1 MNYRARLFLDELVAL
16 TNKFDDLPFEVRRL
30 VIESVMHLVE
40 VKADEAIIAERPMD
54 VDIII
59 DGGEEN
65 AENILKDKL
74 GELPEREHSAQ

>member
-40 VKADEAIIAERPMD
+40 VKADEAIKAERPMD
-54 VDIII
+54 I
-59 DGGEEN
+59 DLMIGGPEED
-65 AENILKDKL
+65 EECKKPTH
-74 GELPEREHSAQ
+74 E

>member
-40 VKADEAIIAERPMD
+40 FKADEAIKAERPMD
-54 VDIII
+54 VDIVI
-59 DGGEEN
+59 GGED
-65 AENILKDKL
+65 AEDIQPNKL
-74 GELPEREHSAQ
+74 GELSE

>member
-1 MNYRARLFLDELVAL
+1 MNFRARLFLDELVAL

-40 VKADEAIIAERPMD
+40 VKADEAIKAERPMD

-65 AENILKDKL
+65 AENIL
-74 GELPEREHSAQ
+74 EN

>member
-40 VKADEAIIAERPMD
+40 VKADEAIQAERPLD
-54 VDIII
+54 VDIVI

-65 AENILKDKL
+65 AKDIFENKL
-74 GELPEREHSAQ
+74 GELSE